1 MTLFRTALALPLL
14 LAGASAHAET
24 WTVLARSEGVAMKCR
39 NATSASALTT
49 LLDQVG
55 WSANG
60 RRRPEIDFTKEVAAV
75 VAPGKFQ
82 ANSDLRLVSA
92 KVEEAE
98 RIVRW
103 RFVVRTNEQE
113 QREGVTD
120 FSSYGEP
127 GNEILVVTFPIATAG
142 LKLGCIG
149 PY

>member
-1 MTLFRTALALPLL
+1 MTVLRITLALPLL
-14 LAGASAHAET
+14 VASASAHAEI

-49 LLDQVG
+49 LLDQAG

-92 KVEEAE
+92 KVEGAE

-103 RFVVRTNEQE
+103 SFVVRVNEQV
-113 QREGVTD
+113 RSEGVTD

-127 GNEILVVTFPIATAG
+127 GNEILVVTFPIVSAG
-142 LKLGCIG
+142 LKLSCIG